1 MIYNPDAFNLY
12 SEMLK
17 LKPTL
22 DLSKGCEAQQNHV
35 FVRDAI
41 AFAGIVSDNPFEEN
55 TAGFDAFNDLRY
67 FYLHTSERKDCP
79 FKMRCARAAIEMVV
93 AEPTN
98 PYTDVEEPE
107 DNPQTDVEEAE
118 EVVAEVREEPTK
130 IFGVVPAKRRRF
142 GRKR

>member
-12 SEMLK
+12 DEMLK

-98 PYTDVEEPE
+98 PYTDVEE
-107 DNPQTDVEEAE
+107 TE